1 MATQKSRAVKTVK
14 PSRSPKAPKVPKT
27 PKAAPLLDDNR
38 VFKGGMP
45 VTLGM
50 RLVSVS
56 KKKVIA
62 EMPVKPMH
70 CNWNGRVNGGAIM
83 SLADA
88 VGAVGAR
95 MNMPPDHGGGP
106 LESKTNFFASGVGP
120 IIRAVSIPLHIGRS
134 TSVWQ
139 TTVSN
144 SSDGSRVAIVTQTQM
159 SLPVRAKP
167 AGEKK

>member
-14 PSRSPKAPKVPKT
+14 PSRSPKVLKA

-95 MNMPPDHGGGP
+95 INMPPDHGGGT

>member
-14 PSRSPKAPKVPKT
+14 PSRSPKVLKA

-95 MNMPPDHGGGP
+95 MNMPPDHGGGT

-159 SLPVRAKP
+159 SLPVQAKP